1 MRFAVFDAVP
11 SWLKTSIGAQSA
23 RLLLDKPMLRGYRGF
38 SYKSRGSVNLVD
50 TGFMINSVMQIGFS
64 GMRNAY
70 AGMVQSSQQ
79 IASAATQEYGAS
91 MPDIVDNMISLKKN
105 QQLFDASAKVVETSD
120 QMLGTLLDIRA

>member
-1 MRFAVFDAVP
+1 
-11 SWLKTSIGAQSA
+11 
-23 RLLLDKPMLRGYRGF
+23 
-38 SYKSRGSVNLVD
+38 
-50 TGFMINSVMQIGFS
+50 MINSVMQIGYS

-79 IASAATQEYGAS
+79 IASAATQENGAS

-120 QMLGTLLDIRA
+120 QILGTLLDIRA